1 MQKDIRYTTICAKE
15 KKCSCV
21 IAVVA
26 LNMSGKIIKK
36 LETLVEGNWMV
47 AEGVL
52 M

>member
-26 LNMSGKIIKK
+26 LNMSGKIKK